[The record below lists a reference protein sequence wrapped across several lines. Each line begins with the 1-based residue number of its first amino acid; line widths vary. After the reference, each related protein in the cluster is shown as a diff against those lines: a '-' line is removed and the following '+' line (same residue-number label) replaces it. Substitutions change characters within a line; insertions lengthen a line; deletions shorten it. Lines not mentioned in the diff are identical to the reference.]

1 MSNVSI
7 ISKEHLDRVKP
18 AFLEQSGLKEADFKR
33 EVSFAMQLASANP
46 YLQTCTPD
54 SALKAILNV
63 AQIGLTLNPVKKEA
77 YLVPRWNSKLSQ
89 NEVCLDPSYIGLI
102 KLATDSGIVK
112 SINCQIIYAGDEIEI
127 DLSEEYN
134 VKKHVPYFLTGKEKG
149 SIIGAY
155 SVATLRDGSKHC
167 EIMGREEIEA
177 IRERSEGYKAF
188 KAGKTKSNVWV
199 SDEGEMFRKTVIK
212 RHTKY
217 LPKSGDKLYKAIEIS
232 NHAGGFTE
240 TISHSYW
247 GFIDEKIRTSTL
259 TPYEQTRLADELSG
273 YEYKWQGDKLLEYLM
288 QYQPKS
294 LDEQFKEATA

>member
-1 MSNVSI
+1 MGQISI
-7 ISKEHLDRVKP
+7 LSKEHLERVKP
-18 AFLEQSGLKEADFKR
+18 AFLEQSGLKESDFKR
-33 EVSFAMQLASANP
+33 EVSFAVQLASANP
-46 YLQTCTPD
+46 YLQSCTPD

-77 YLVPRWNSKLSQ
+77 YLVPRYNSKTRET
-89 NEVCLDPSYIGLI
+89 EVCLDPSYIGLI

-127 DLSEEYN
+127 DLSEEYT
-134 VKKHVPYFLTGKEKG
+134 VKKHVPYFLTGKDKG

-167 EIMGREEIEA
+167 EIMGREEIEG
-177 IRERSEGYKAF
+177 IRGRSEGYKAF
-188 KAGKTKSNVWV
+188 EAGKTKSNVWIT
-199 SDEGEMFRKTVIK
+199 DEGEMFRKTVIK

-259 TPYEQTRLADELSG
+259 MPDEQTRLSDELSG
-273 YEYKWQGDKLLEYLM
+273 YEYKWQGDKMLEYLM

-294 LDEQFKEATA
+294 LDEQFKDATV